1 MNGRMN
7 DHHRAILDL
16 AQAQHGVITRRQALE
31 AGMSG
36 HAVDGLLARG
46 AWEVVFRG
54 AFRMVGTR
62 RTFDQTLIAA
72 CLAAG
77 PGAVASHR
85 SAAYLHGLAGLARW
99 VEVTVPPTRQP
110 RIRNVLVHRSSL
122 DPGDRRDL
130 RGIPATSAARTLI
143 DLAGTLS
150 GERLERVLDHALAHR
165 VVGRAELAGGLDRLG
180 RAGRRGAGALA
191 ALLDDRPETSRPIGS
206 EFEADLFRAVRAAGL
221 PEPMPQFR
229 VTLQSGGERFLDFAY
244 PEVKLAI
251 EADSY
256 TWHAARRSW
265 EEDRERNNDLV
276 ALGWSFLPL
285 TWSAA
290 RYDPAGV
297 ARKVRDSLKTRRAG

>member
-1 MNGRMN
+1 VN
-7 DHHRAILDL
+7 DHHRAILAL
-16 AQAQHGVITRRQALE
+16 AQAQHGVISRRQALE
-31 AGMSG
+31 AGVSG

-46 AWEVVFRG
+46 EWEVVFRG
-54 AFRMVGTR
+54 AFRMAGTR

-110 RIRNVLVHRSSL
+110 RIRNVLVHRSGL
-122 DPGDRRDL
+122 DPRDRREL

-143 DLAGTLS
+143 DLAGSLTR
-150 GERLERVLDHALAHR
+150 ERLERVLDHALAHR

-180 RAGRRGAGALA
+180 RAGRKGAGALA

-206 EFEADLFRAVRAAGL
+206 EFEADLFL
-221 PEPMPQFR
+221 PMPQFR
-229 VTLQSGGERFLDFAY
+229 VTLPSGEERFLDFAY

-265 EEDRERNNDLV
+265 EEDRERNNELV

-285 TWSAA
+285 TWSAV